1 MKKYQ
6 FLLLIILIMGISSCK
21 KDSDEELIEFPITYT
36 SYGVGNSN
44 IRVFINNQE
53 LTSTLKEQVI
63 NRLINY
69 LPSLEEME
77 IAGKFV
83 ATYISA
89 DTVELKFDFSTEQE
103 IRIAREESDL
113 IYWERQD
120 TTEFTNYSFFH
131 FGYFLKYLPLYY
143 EEFDVPS
150 ATGYNKKVKG
160 KECYY
165 VVREKNKLM
174 LPMLD
179 YIYKNEIFAVIKKE
193 INNRFNENSIS
204 DLNDTLLIREYVIEL
219 E

>member
-21 KDSDEELIEFPITYT
+21 KDSDEELIEYPITYT
-36 SYGVGNSN
+36 SYGIANSN
-44 IRVFINNQE
+44 IRVFLKNQE

-63 NRLINY
+63 NRQINY

-77 IAGKFV
+77 IEGKFV

-89 DTVELKFDFSTEQE
+89 DTVELKFNFSTEKE
-103 IRIAREESDL
+103 IRIVTEESDL

-120 TTEFTNYSFFH
+120 ITEFTNSSFFH
-131 FGYFLKYLPLYY
+131 FGDFFKYLPLYY
-143 EEFDVPS
+143 EEFDVPW
-150 ATGYNKKVKG
+150 ATGYSKKVKG

-165 VVREKNKLM
+165 VVRDKKKLM

-179 YIYKNEIFAVIKKE
+179 YIYKNEIGAVIKKE